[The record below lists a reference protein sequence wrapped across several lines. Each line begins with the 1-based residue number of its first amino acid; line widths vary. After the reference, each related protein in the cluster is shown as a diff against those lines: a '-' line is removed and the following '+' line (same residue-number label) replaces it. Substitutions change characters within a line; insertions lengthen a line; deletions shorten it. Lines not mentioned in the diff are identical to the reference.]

1 MKKYLIVFFISILS
15 GCSSSFEPKEFKEN
29 PCQDVLYQKLKKMKT
44 SEMTGSEQEYFY
56 MKDKECKEFSDYRR
70 ELKKDEKLAT
80 LNLIFI
86 LGGLALITILG
97 LIFFSGG
104 SWN

>member
-1 MKKYLIVFFISILS
+1 
-15 GCSSSFEPKEFKEN
+15 
-29 PCQDVLYQKLKKMKT
+29 
-44 SEMTGSEQEYFY
+44 MTGSEQEYFY
-56 MKDKECKEFSDYRR
+56 MKDKECKEYSDYRK